1 MFVVVA
7 RWYVKEEKED
17 EIKDILR
24 IMTGESR
31 AEPGCIEYFPSQAQ
45 DDKRRFLIY
54 EQYNDEAAFKSHIE
68 TRAFKDY
75 VLDRAFS
82 LLETRL
88 REIYDTFD

>member
-24 IMTGESR
+24 IMAGESR
-31 AEPGCIEYFPSQAQ
+31 AEPGCVEYFPSQAQ
-45 DDKRRFLIY
+45 DEKRRFLIY
-54 EQYNDEAAFKSHIE
+54 EQYDDEAATRAHIE

-75 VLDRAFS
+75 VLNRIFASFGNS
-82 LLETRL
+82 IAGNL
-88 REIYDTFD
+88 